1 MADGPGQSQTYGN
14 GVVNNLEA
22 QRMAVM
28 QAGGYYGQISPVPT
42 GKVGTVS
49 LGRGRRVPI
58 DPSDRKFYNRPG
70 VMQQYIQSNV
80 LPLDKAISE
89 FNYLTTE
96 ELQEWAT
103 EVTRRLQYD
112 VRKDPRQLAYVWES
126 NMQELANYQA
136 QTGNMDIGPVD
147 FLRQYNDRLEK
158 AGLAKPIGMIG
169 SGAGGG
175 YRGPVTTYDTDTVID
190 ITNPSQVKLLLDN
203 TLQNYLG
210 RDATAEER
218 STFMDT
224 LNKLQREQPQVVE
237 SVTKMGPSGRPTQ
250 TRKSRT
256 ERVAGIEP
264 QAVAQE
270 FARSRE
276 EAAERRMGGQYMD
289 WFMQKLMQAPQ
300 TEMVSSGL

>member
-1 MADGPGQSQTYGN
+1 MTDGPGQSQTYGN
-14 GVVNNLEA
+14 GVVNNREA
-22 QRMAVM
+22 ERIAVM
-28 QAGGYYGQISPVPT
+28 QAGGYYGQISPIPT

-58 DPSDRKFYNRPG
+58 DAADRKFYNRPG

-80 LPLDKAISE
+80 LPLDKAIGE
-89 FNYLTTE
+89 FNYLTTS

-126 NMQELANYQA
+126 NMQELANYQS
-136 QTGNMDIGPVD
+136 QTGNMDIGPVE
-147 FLRQYNDRLEK
+147 FLRQYNDRLEQ
-158 AGLAKPIGMIG
+158 AGLAKPIGMIS

-175 YRGPVTTYDTDTVID
+175 YRGPTTTYDTDTVID

-218 STFMDT
+218 ATFMDT
-224 LNKLQREQPQVVE
+224 LNKLQREQPQVVKTT
-237 SVTKMGPSGRPTQ
+237 TKMSASGKPTQ
-250 TRKSRT
+250 TRKSTT
-256 ERVAGIEP
+256 ERMAGIEP
-264 QAVAQE
+264 QAIAQE
-270 FARSRE
+270 FARSRD
-276 EAAERRMGGQYMD
+276 EAAEQRMGGKYMD
-289 WFMQKLMQAPQ
+289 WFMQKLMAAPV